1 MKANIIKIGRC
12 LYDKDLT
19 SATSGNISIKHGN
32 KVFITGTGTAL
43 GFLAEK
49 DIVETDLNGDE
60 LYSSQKASS
69 EKHLHLAI
77 YKLRPDL
84 KAIIHCHSPFAT
96 AFAVCRKELS
106 APIVAEN
113 ILYFGNI
120 PVADYGMPSSDE
132 LMENT
137 SKFFV
142 DYDTVLMANHGIIA
156 AAEDIFSAFC
166 KIETAE
172 TYAKT
177 YVYSKII
184 GEQAF
189 LNDKEVSDLMQLR
202 EKIHAKKH

>member
-1 MKANIIKIGRC
+1 MKSEIIKFGRY

-43 GFLAEK
+43 GFLDEN
-49 DIVETDLNGDE
+49 DIVEIDLDGNE
-60 LYSSQKASS
+60 LYSGQKASS
-69 EKHLHLAI
+69 EKHLHIAI

-84 KAIIHCHSPFAT
+84 NSIIHCHSPFAT
-96 AFAVCRKELS
+96 AFAACRKELS
-106 APIVAEN
+106 APIIAEN
-113 ILYFGNI
+113 ILYFGKI
-120 PVADYGMPSSDE
+120 PIADYAMPSSDE

-156 AAEDIFSAFC
+156 AAENIFSAFC

-184 GEQAF
+184 GGQAF
-189 LNDKEVSDLMQLR
+189 LNDKEISDLMILR
-202 EKIHAKKH
+202 EKIHSKKH